1 VHQDAETLVSFW
13 FGELDGDGAPSP
25 AKSARWFQPSESFD
39 AELRRRFGA
48 PLERALAES
57 ATAALA
63 ERLAASLDYAVSH
76 RSVIARFGRFP
87 GRNAAL
93 GRHSTSEERA
103 YLEEGGSRF

>member
-1 VHQDAETLVSFW
+1 MEPIERTFLYMPLMHAEDLAV
-13 FGELDGDGAPSP
+13 
-25 AKSARWFQPSESFD
+25 Q
-39 AELRRRFGA
+39 
-48 PLERALAES
+48 ERSVALFTSLAQS

-103 YLEEGGSRF
+103 DLEEGGSRF